1 MPAAALPALR
11 LARGKRTSGPL
22 FVAPGT
28 GGRLRAAACNHHWH
42 ATAREH
48 KLPYRNPH
56 QLRHSWASHA
66 LAAGYG
72 IGDVARYLGD
82 SPATVARV
90 YAHPTGADP
99 SAWVDA
105 AVSPPARPRRR

>member
-1 MPAAALPALR
+1 MADPKRPAPQRAQD
-11 LARGKRTSGPL
+11 
-22 FVAPGT
+22 APGARRRPARPPPRPRQADVRPAVRRARH
-28 GGRLRAAACNHHWH
+28 GRPA
-42 ATAREH
+42 
-48 KLPYRNPH
+48 PGRNPH